1 MPKVSVALQGG
12 GSHGAFTWG
21 VLDRLL
27 EAIDEGRFEI
37 AAISGSSA
45 GAINAAVAACGLIE
59 GGPALARTRLREF
72 WRLISERGAQAG
84 NALFGFADPGPFGPN
99 IDWSPGAIALEALGL
114 VFSPYSNPFYRDPL
128 GPLLQKVLPK
138 QRLAL
143 LNAAASPRVF
153 VTTVNVGTDLRRTF
167 TQPEVTIDTL
177 RASACLP
184 SEFRAV
190 QIGADYFWDGGYL
203 GNPALEPLLNEADDL
218 LLVLVNPLT
227 RKDGIPPRSAR
238 AILDRLNQI
247 TFNASVVLEMN
258 GIAAIN
264 SLLQELR
271 DKGIDYEGS
280 YRTIN
285 LHLIRD
291 DAFMARLGFVSKSST
306 SWPLLEELHA
316 AGYKAADLFLREEGD
331 AIGQRSS
338 ADVKQALIRPML
350 KN

>member
-1 MPKVSVALQGG
+1 
-12 GSHGAFTWG
+12 
-21 VLDRLL
+21 
-27 EAIDEGRFEI
+27 
-37 AAISGSSA
+37 
-45 GAINAAVAACGLIE
+45 
-59 GGPALARTRLREF
+59 
-72 WRLISERGAQAG
+72 
-84 NALFGFADPGPFGPN
+84 
-99 IDWSPGAIALEALGL
+99 L
-114 VFSPYSNPFYRDPL
+114 VVSPYNNPFYRDSL
-128 GPLLQKVLPK
+128 GPLLEQVLP
-138 QRLAL
+138 QPRLAL

-153 VTTVNVGTDLRRTF
+153 VTTVNVGTDMRKTF

-190 QIGADYFWDGGYL
+190 QIGADYYWDGGYI
-203 GNPALEPLLNEADDL
+203 GNPALEPLLDQADDL

-271 DKGIDYEGS
+271 DPGIEYEGS

-316 AGYKAADLFLREEGD
+316 AGHRAADRFLRDEGD